1 MKIFL
6 EALIQCL
13 EIFYV
18 ARNGGNNQVEKT
30 VFACVHV
37 CVKTQR
43 YT

>member
-30 VFACVHV
+30 VFACV
-37 CVKTQR
+37 C
-43 YT
+43 